1 MPNVI
6 DPLSLRRFTRVPF
19 QARVIFE
26 TEAAPRRC
34 VLVDISLNGALVENG
49 SALESAPGTP
59 CRLEV
64 PLDGEHVIRMAGR
77 VAHATEGRLGIECI
91 ELDLESA
98 TTLRR
103 LVALNSGDR
112 GGLERDLA
120 ALVSAPPAG

>member
-6 DPLSLRRFTRVPF
+6 DPLSHRRFTRVPF

-26 TEAAPRRC
+26 MEAAPRTC
-34 VLVDISLNGALVENG
+34 VLVDISLNGALVEDG
-49 SALESAPGTP
+49 SALAAAPGTP

-64 PLDGEHVIRMAGR
+64 PLAGDCVIHMAGR
-77 VAHATEGRLGIECI
+77 VAHATDGRLGIECL

-103 LVALNSGDR
+103 LVSLNAGDAT
-112 GGLERDLA
+112 GLERDLA
-120 ALVSAPPAG
+120 ALVSADPAA